1 MQRTVCTLAV
11 AAALAASLL
20 LTGCFAALQQQ
31 KAIENAVVAYAD
43 YYIEVRDPE
52 LGPARM
58 GRGRLLI
65 AARLGS
71 TRLIDNCAVEV
82 TAL

>member
-1 MQRTVCTLAV
+1 MADDLIAHFGGDLGLQALDALIDEFAHLAGLDV
-11 AAALAASLL
+11 
-20 LTGCFAALQQQ
+20 
-31 KAIENAVVAYAD
+31 D
-43 YYIEVRDPE
+43 YIEVRDPE